1 MCLPD
6 LEGASEYA
14 LGRLE
19 RDLPP
24 RLFYH
29 GVAHTRDDVVPA
41 ARRLAELEA
50 VDGEDLLLLT
60 TAAFYHDLGF
70 TEQYEDHEVIGLRI
84 AAENLPDFGY
94 SPAQVDL
101 VGRII
106 MATRLPQTPRTLPEK
121 IMADA
126 DLDVLGRDDFWTK
139 TAALR
144 AELTAFGKQ
153 TSDEEWYRS
162 QLRML
167 ETHQYFT
174 ASARMLRDAGKR
186 QHAKETLRRLNDLLR
201 PFSP

>member
-1 MCLPD
+1 MGLPD
-6 LEGASEYA
+6 LEGASRYA

-29 GVAHTRDDVVPA
+29 GIAHTRDDVVPA
-41 ARRLAELEA
+41 TRRLAELEG
-50 VDGEDLLLLT
+50 VDGEELCLLI
-60 TAAFYHDLGF
+60 TAALYHDLGF
-70 TEQYEDHEVIGLRI
+70 IEQYEDNEVISVRI

-94 SPAQVDL
+94 TPAQVDV

-139 TAALR
+139 NAALR

-153 TSDEEWYRS
+153 SSDEAWYVS

-174 ASARMLRDAGKR
+174 ASARLLRDAGKR
-186 QHAKETLRRLNDLLR
+186 RHAEETRRRLDDLLR

>member
-1 MCLPD
+1 MGLPD
-6 LEGASEYA
+6 LEGASQYA

-29 GVAHTRDDVVPA
+29 GIAHTRDDVVPA
-41 ARRLAELEA
+41 ARRLAELEG
-50 VDGEDLLLLT
+50 VGGEDLLLLT
-60 TAAFYHDLGF
+60 TAAVYHDLGF
-70 TEQYEDHEVIGLRI
+70 IERYEDNEVISVRI

-94 SPAQVDL
+94 APDQVDV

-106 MATRLPQTPRTLPEK
+106 MATRLPQTPRMLPEK

-126 DLDVLGRDDFWTK
+126 DLDVLGRDDFWAK
-139 TAALR
+139 NAALR

-153 TSDEEWYRS
+153 SSDEEWYRS

-167 ETHQYFT
+167 ETHRYFT

-186 QHAKETLRRLNDLLR
+186 QHAEETRRRLDDLLG
-201 PFSP
+201 PFL